1 MSEIRRVGSSISTSK
16 LNDLSDIDEA
26 RERMCAAMGRR
37 DGVETRQ
44 GKGTFPMV
52 VLLLLG
58 VLHGVKGQGSIVTD
72 IVAQPGQVQIPFVG
86 YRMTTEGARFFIV
99 LQNNVKDQNFF
110 LENYLLTDRRLEFGG
125 AIGNAGYVLQ
135 HSPQTLCDLR
145 LQPRSG
151 VPVDLKRAVRE
162 DNVPDYA
169 HVVYERT
176 SGAKCGFSSEQIT
189 VSKFANGGGTVYLYS
204 PPFGPSPERDRRL
217 IAGYTWHRL
226 PIPQRVGETTFSEDS
241 PSFQRGD

>member
-1 MSEIRRVGSSISTSK
+1 MLQVGSSISTSK
-16 LNDLSDIDEA
+16 LNDLSDIDEN
-26 RERMCAAMGRR
+26 RERKCAVMGRI
-37 DGVETRQ
+37 DGVGMGKET
-44 GKGTFPMV
+44 FLMV
-52 VLLLLG
+52 MLVLIG
-58 VLHGVKGQGSIVTD
+58 VLQGVKGQGSIVTD

-86 YRMTTEGARFFIV
+86 YRRTVEGVRFFIV
-99 LQNNVKDQNFF
+99 LQNNVKDQSFF

-125 AIGNAGYVLQ
+125 AIGSVGYVLQ
-135 HSPQTLCDLR
+135 HSPQALCDLR

-151 VPVDLKRAVRE
+151 VAVDLRRAIRN
-162 DNVPDYA
+162 DNVPVYA

-176 SGAKCGFSSEQIT
+176 NDAECGFSSEQIT

-217 IAGYTWHRL
+217 IAGYTWQRL
-226 PIPQRVGETTFSEDS
+226 PTPQRVGEATFSEDS